1 MSCGVAAETDK
12 GGTVCRYLITLI
24 MLSKLVRNVDVV
36 PPGLRCLKF
45 RRFLGCGEH
54 LHLNSSS
61 LLVEINL

>member
-1 MSCGVAAETDK
+1 M
-12 GGTVCRYLITLI
+12 CRYLITLI